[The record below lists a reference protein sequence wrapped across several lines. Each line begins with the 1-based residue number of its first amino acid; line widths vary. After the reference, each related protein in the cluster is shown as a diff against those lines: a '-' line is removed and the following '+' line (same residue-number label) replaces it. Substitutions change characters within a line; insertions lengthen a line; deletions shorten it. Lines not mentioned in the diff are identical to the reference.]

1 MNVWLWQRMGQVKNW
16 PMAKVGISMVTA
28 ATLNAHK
35 SKELAQMAREKGID
49 GWHSMRK
56 AELVGALLELA
67 KKGNKPIRQT
77 KPLGRNSKSVR
88 GSRASLTKAG
98 ANRIDSAVT
107 RKIRAQRKQEEQMK
121 DLETMI
127 ESGKRHE
134 APEKD
139 RMALVVRDAWWLQA
153 YWEIT
158 RTSVQ
163 RARAAF
169 AGNWHNAQPMLR
181 LVKISNSGNTNA
193 VEEVVQEI
201 PIHGGLSNWFI
212 NVEKQD
218 ENYRVFIGY
227 LCKESGKFHLICK
240 SNEIL
245 MPKASE
251 AVDCAWNDITNDA
264 QRFYSLSGGNNPQL
278 ASADLRNIF
287 EEKARQPMH
296 IPAFQ
301 RLGSAIHPS
310 GRQFQFDVDAHLIVH
325 GTAEPLAAV
334 SVGGEPVHVE
344 SDGTFALKVDLP
356 DKRQVLPVIASSRDG
371 TEQRTTVLAIE
382 RNTKVMEP
390 LTRDVDQFE

>member
-1 MNVWLWQRMGQVKNW
+1 M
-16 PMAKVGISMVTA
+16 ITA

-35 SKELAQMAREKGID
+35 SKELAQMARDKGIA

-56 AELVGALLELA
+56 AELVGALLDMA
-67 KKGNKPIRQT
+67 KKGKKPVGRIGAKA
-77 KPLGRNSKSVR
+77 KPVR
-88 GSRASLTKAG
+88 RSRASLNKAG
-98 ANRIDSAVT
+98 ANRVETAVS

-121 DLETMI
+121 DLALI
-127 ESGKRHE
+127 IGSSKRHE
-134 APEKD
+134 APEK
-139 RMALVVRDAWWLQA
+139 WLQA

-169 AGNWHNAQPMLR
+169 SGNWHNAQPVLR
-181 LVKISNSGNTNA
+181 LVKVSSSGNSG
-193 VEEVVQEI
+193 VEEVIQEI
-201 PIHGGLSNWFI
+201 PIHGGMSNWFI
-212 NVEKQD
+212 NVDLQN

-227 LCKESGKFHLICK
+227 VCKDSGRFHLICK

-245 MPKASE
+245 MPKVAD
-251 AVDCAWNDITNDA
+251 ATDCAWNDITNDA
-264 QRFYSLSGGNNPQL
+264 QRYYSLSGGKNPQL
-278 ASADLRNIF
+278 ASADLRNVF

-296 IPAFQ
+296 IPAFK

-310 GRQFQFDVDAHLIVH
+310 GRKFQFDVDAHLIVH
-325 GTAEPLAAV
+325 GTAEPQATV

-344 SDGTFALKVDLP
+344 ADGTFALKVDLP

-390 LTRDVDQFE
+390 LTRDVDAFE

>member
-1 MNVWLWQRMGQVKNW
+1 M
-16 PMAKVGISMVTA
+16 ITA

-35 SKELAQMAREKGID
+35 SKELAQMARDKGVP

-56 AELVGALLELA
+56 AELVGVLLDMA
-67 KKGNKPIRQT
+67 KKDKKSVLGLKSKAKTGRKETKPIR
-77 KPLGRNSKSVR
+77 KP
-88 GSRASLTKAG
+88 RASLTKAT
-98 ANRIDSAVT
+98 RRVDSAVA
-107 RKIRAQRKQEEQMK
+107 RKIRAQRKQEEQMR
-121 DLETMI
+121 DLSVMI

-139 RMALVVRDAWWLQA
+139 RMVLVVRDAWWLQA

-169 AGNWHNAQPMLR
+169 SGNWHNAQPVIR

-193 VEEVVQEI
+193 VEEIVQEI

-212 NVEKQD
+212 NVQLQN

-227 LCKESGKFHLICK
+227 ACKETNKFHLICK

-251 AVDCAWNDITNDA
+251 AIDCAWNDITNDA
-264 QRFYSLSGGNNPQL
+264 QRYYSLSGGKNPTL
-278 ASADLRNIF
+278 ASADLRNVF

-296 IPAFQ
+296 IPAFK

-310 GRQFQFDVDAHLIVH
+310 GRQFEFDVDAHLIVH
-325 GTAEPLAAV
+325 GTAEPLASV

-344 SDGTFALKVDLP
+344 SDGTFALKIDLP

-390 LTRDVDQFE
+390 LTRDVDAFE